1 LSLPGLH
8 WLNGQWAGKL
18 ALEARPRGGDWLADE
33 MANWKPGEV
42 HAVLSLLTPEE
53 ERDLDLRDEASEARR
68 LGLDFYSFPI
78 ADRQVPKSEAKLG
91 EVLDK
96 INNNL
101 SAGRNVLIHC
111 RQGVGR
117 SGLVAACLLVK
128 NGMSPGAAVEAVSAA
143 RGVSVPETAEQR
155 EWIERYSPAFTK

>member
-1 LSLPGLH
+1 LSLPELH
-8 WLNGQWAGKL
+8 WLNGQWPGKL
-18 ALEARPRGGDWLADE
+18 ALVARPRGGDWLTDE
-33 MANWKPGEV
+33 IANWKRGGV

-53 ERDLDLRDEASEARR
+53 ERDLDLRDEASEARK

-91 EVLDK
+91 ELLDK
-96 INNNL
+96 MNKAL

-111 RQGVGR
+111 RQGIGR
-117 SGLVAACLLVK
+117 SGLVAACLLIK

-143 RGVSVPETAEQR
+143 RGISVPETAEQR
-155 EWIERYSPAFTK
+155 EWIERYSPVFMK

>member
-33 MANWKPGEV
+33 MANWKRGEV

-53 ERDLDLRDEASEARR
+53 ERDLDLRDEASAARR

-111 RQGVGR
+111 R
-117 SGLVAACLLVK
+117 
-128 NGMSPGAAVEAVSAA
+128 
-143 RGVSVPETAEQR
+143 
-155 EWIERYSPAFTK
+155 

>member
-33 MANWKPGEV
+33 MANWKPGDV

-143 RGVSVPETAEQR
+143 RGASVPETTEQR

>member
-1 LSLPGLH
+1 LSLPELH
-8 WLNGQWAGKL
+8 CLNGHWPGKL
-18 ALEARPRGGDWLADE
+18 ALVARPRGGDWLTDE
-33 MANWKPGEV
+33 IANWKRGDG
-42 HAVLSLLTPEE
+42 HAVLSLLTPDE
-53 ERDLDLRDEASEARR
+53 ERDLDLRDEASEARKS
-68 LGLDFYSFPI
+68 GLDFYSFPI

-96 INNNL
+96 INNAL

-117 SGLVAACLLVK
+117 SGLVAACLLIK

>member
-1 LSLPGLH
+1 MSLPELH
-8 WLNGQWAGKL
+8 WLNGQWPGKL
-18 ALEARPRGGDWLADE
+18 ALVARPRGGDWLTDE
-33 MANWKPGEV
+33 IANWKRGGV

-53 ERDLDLRDEASEARR
+53 ERDLDLRDEASEARK

-91 EVLDK
+91 ELLDK
-96 INNNL
+96 MNKAL

-111 RQGVGR
+111 RQGIGR
-117 SGLVAACLLVK
+117 SGLVAACLLIK

-143 RGVSVPETAEQR
+143 RGISVPETAEQR
-155 EWIERYSPAFTK
+155 EWIERYSPVFMK